1 MIGKVLIVF
10 EIYNNKNERNTLL
23 IFSSDLV
30 NINLLSKTRKFVLYI
45 VLLILYLDSI
55 NIQLI
60 EYIFKNIRLIFISKV
75 QFDISYYSKYL
86 LIPFSY
92 MF

>member
-10 EIYNNKNERNTLL
+10 EIYNNKNERNTLV
-23 IFSSDLV
+23 IFSSNLV

-60 EYIFKNIRLIFISKV
+60 DRIYIQKHKTRFYFKSTI
-75 QFDISYYSKYL
+75 
-86 LIPFSY
+86 
-92 MF
+92 